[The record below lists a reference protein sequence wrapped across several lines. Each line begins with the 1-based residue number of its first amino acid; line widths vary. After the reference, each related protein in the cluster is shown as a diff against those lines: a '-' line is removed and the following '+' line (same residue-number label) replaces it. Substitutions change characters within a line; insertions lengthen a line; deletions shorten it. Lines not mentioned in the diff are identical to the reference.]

1 MTKSEKLRA
10 AAGVFVLVA
19 VFAAI
24 FAAFYINRDIV
35 YRFLRGG
42 ASENENGG
50 RAALGPSRTPS
61 EYFSDIVFIGDSI
74 VAGLE
79 VCKDYAQI
87 GGEKILKDATIIAAP
102 SYSLSAA
109 TTEPGA
115 NAVNLIYEGKAMRPE
130 DIIADINEK
139 YVFICLGLNDLSWS
153 PLDAYIENYR
163 KLIENIRAKSPDVKI
178 AILSVTPLVASQRE
192 SGLTNAVIAKA
203 NDRLA
208 ELAGESSV
216 FFVDWARALQDES
229 GALPAGLSSDGY
241 CHLKAEA
248 YVRLVEYLINN
259 PAG

>member
-1 MTKSEKLRA
+1 MAKSEKLKA

-35 YRFLRGG
+35 YQVLRGG
-42 ASENENGG
+42 ASESESGG
-50 RAALGPSRTPS
+50 RATSDPSRTPS
-61 EYFSDIVFIGDSI
+61 EYLSDIVFIGDSI

-79 VCKDYAQI
+79 VCRDYAQI
-87 GGEKILKDATIIAAP
+87 DGEKILKDATVIAMP

-109 TTEPGA
+109 ISEPGA
-115 NAVNLIYEGKAMRPE
+115 NAVNLVYEGKPMRPE
-130 DIIADINEK
+130 DIIADRDEK

-153 PLDAYIENYR
+153 PLDSYIENYR
-163 KLIENIRAKSPDVKI
+163 KLIGNIRAKSPDIKI
-178 AILSVTPLVASQRE
+178 AILSVTPLVAD

-203 NDRLA
+203 NDKLA
-208 ELAGESSV
+208 ELAGENDV
-216 FFVDWARALQDES
+216 FFVDWARALCDES
-229 GALPAGLSSDGY
+229 GALPGELSSDGY

-248 YVRLVEYLINN
+248 YVRLVEYLIDN